1 MMNNSKKNKAAPTY
15 VKGDNVRIVA
25 GNYKKNGYGVY
36 LGTYGTVMCQVQVK
50 GDTRPHRNIWLTS
63 IKPIPKTEARKAN
76 VNETDA
82 PKEQEKAKSAGRWE
96 KEDYMNYHE
105 REQLFVKV
113 AKTEMA
119 KLLSDLN
126 DMQEKMKE
134 MSDKIDACLEKK
146 DYE

>member
-1 MMNNSKKNKAAPTY
+1 
-15 VKGDNVRIVA
+15 
-25 GNYKKNGYGVY
+25 
-36 LGTYGTVMCQVQVK
+36 
-50 GDTRPHRNIWLTS
+50 
-63 IKPIPKTEARKAN
+63 
-76 VNETDA
+76 
-82 PKEQEKAKSAGRWE
+82 
-96 KEDYMNYHE
+96 MNYHE